1 MAELTPRVI
10 VALDVPSQREAD
22 ALAARLGE
30 RCDFYKVGSQLFTAA
45 GPGVVRGLRER
56 GKDVFLDLKVH
67 DIPNTVRGAARS
79 AAALGASLL
88 TVHATGGVAMM
99 EAAVEGAG
107 DGCRVLAVTVLTSHD
122 AAGLGRVWDRD
133 IANVQDEVIR
143 LAGLA
148 RSAGVAG
155 IVCSGSEAAAVRQ
168 CYGTSLELLIPGI
181 RLPGGPAHDQARVVT
196 PAQAVAAGASYLVLG
211 RAVTQAS
218 DPAAAMLEVAAAIA

>member
-1 MAELTPRVI
+1 MAEMTPRVI
-10 VALDVPSQREAD
+10 VALDVPSQNEAS
-22 ALAARLGE
+22 ALVARLGE

-45 GPGVVRGLRER
+45 GPDVVRGLREQ
-56 GKDVFLDLKVH
+56 GKDVFLDLKFH

-79 AAALGASLL
+79 AAVLGANLL

-107 DGCRVLAVTVLTSHD
+107 ERCHVLAVTVLTSFD
-122 AAGLGRVWDRD
+122 AAGLGRVWDREV
-133 IANVQDEVIR
+133 ANVQDEVLR

-155 IVCSGSEAAAVRQ
+155 IVCSGREAAAVRH
-168 CYGTSLELLIPGI
+168 CYGTTLKLLVPGI
-181 RLPGGPAHDQARVVT
+181 RLPGGSAHDQARVVT
-196 PAQAVAAGASYLVLG
+196 PAEAIAAGASYLVLG

-218 DPAAAMLEVAAAIA
+218 DPAAAMAQVTASIA